1 MTHIQ
6 FHHGPIV
13 LLQRQW
19 LFDGCLAMPSP
30 TMVSIVVV
38 TDISEIKT
46 SALLQARNLTR
57 KDPVNGHI
65 LLYPAACT
73 VRRGDRIVLSGGSG
87 SGKSVFVRTLALL
100 DKPDAGG
107 LILHGKAVQPSDACR
122 YRAQVAYIRQS
133 PVLLHTSVEGNL
145 TFPFKLAVN
154 RNKKYDRHKIARFLQ
169 AIDRPSSFLDKDSG
183 ALSGGEKQLVCLLR
197 VLQLDPNFL
206 LLDEPTSALDESTAQ
221 LVEKLIDHWMHMNNQ
236 QTATLWISH
245 DEQQKARVGN
255 RLWQMQSG
263 HLMTDETE
271 GMAE

>member
-1 MTHIQ
+1 
-6 FHHGPIV
+6 
-13 LLQRQW
+13 
-19 LFDGCLAMPSP
+19 
-30 TMVSIVVV
+30 MVSIAVV
-38 TDISEIKT
+38 TDNSDIKAP
-46 SALLQARNLTR
+46 ALLQARNLSR

-73 VRRGDRIVLSGGSG
+73 VRRGDRIVLSGASG

-100 DKPDAGG
+100 DKPDAGD
-107 LILHGKAVQPSDACR
+107 LILHGKPVQLAETCR

-145 TFPFKLAVN
+145 TFPFGLAVN
-154 RNKKYDRHKIARFLQ
+154 RKSKYDRQKIERFLQ
-169 AIDRPSSFLDKDSG
+169 AIDRPCAFLEKDAG

-197 VLQLDPNFL
+197 VLQLDPCFL

-221 LVEKLIDHWMHMNNQ
+221 LVEKLIDHWMQVNNH

-255 RLWQMQSG
+255 RYWQMESG
-263 HLMTDETE
+263 HLTTDEAA
-271 GMAE
+271 GVDK